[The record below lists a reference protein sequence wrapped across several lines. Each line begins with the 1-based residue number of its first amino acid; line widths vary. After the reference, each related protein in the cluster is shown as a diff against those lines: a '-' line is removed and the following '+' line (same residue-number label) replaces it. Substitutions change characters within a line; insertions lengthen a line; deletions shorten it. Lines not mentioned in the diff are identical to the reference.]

1 MKLSTQQFYGST
13 TLGEKGQ
20 VVVPIEARAAMA
32 IEKGQKLL
40 VFGMDSDVIMLVKP
54 EVMEHFAAQLAKRL
68 DQVNRA
74 VGQAEVV
81 GERARARAID

>member
-1 MKLSTQQFYGST
+1 M
-13 TLGEKGQ
+13 
-20 VVVPIEARAAMA
+20 PIEARAAMA